1 MDLSTTYMGLKLKN
15 PVIISSSRLTGDL
28 ETIRQCISYGAG
40 AVVLKSIF
48 EEQMHL
54 RVEARM
60 KQSKENEV
68 YFWYSEARE
77 KVMNLSKE
85 AILEH
90 YLEFVKAAK
99 KLDTTVPIIS
109 SIHCKSADIW
119 PRYARKIEDAGAD
132 ALELN
137 ISIFPFNNSMTS
149 LEIEDLYIKILKTV
163 KQEVNIPVAIKLGP
177 FFTNLCTI
185 TNRLV
190 DAGVDGLVLFNRYF
204 RPDIDIETLKVVS
217 REHFSSPEEMSL
229 PLRWVALLSG
239 HNIPCDLVA
248 STGIH
253 YDTSLIKQILVG
265 AKAVEICST
274 LFQNG
279 IPHLAKI
286 LEGLESWMKKHNF
299 EQLDDFRGK
308 SLDYQTTD
316 ARFERIQYMKRD
328 FEEIF

>member
-15 PVIISSSRLTGDL
+15 PVIISSSRISGNL
-28 ETIRQCISYGAG
+28 ETIRQCISYGAA

-48 EEQMHL
+48 EEQMTL
-54 RVEARM
+54 RVEAKL
-60 KQSKENEV
+60 KQSKENEA
-68 YFWYSEARE
+68 YYWYSEARE
-77 KVMNLSKE
+77 KVLNLSKD

-90 YLEFVKAAK
+90 YLQFVKAAK
-99 KLDTTVPIIS
+99 DLDASVPIIS
-109 SIHCKSADIW
+109 SIHCKSADNW
-119 PRYARKIEDAGAD
+119 PKYAREIENAGAD

-149 LEIEDLYIKILKTV
+149 IEIEDLYVKILKKV
-163 KQEVNIPVAIKLGP
+163 KREVSIPVSIKLGP

-185 TNRLV
+185 INRLV
-190 DAGVDGLVLFNRYF
+190 DNGVDGLVLFNRYF
-204 RPDIDIETLKVVS
+204 RPDIDIDTLKVVS

-229 PLRWVALLSG
+229 PLRWIALLSG
-239 HNIPCDLVA
+239 HKIPCDLVA

-253 YDTSLIKQILVG
+253 YDTALIKQILVG

-279 IPHLAKI
+279 IPQITKI
-286 LEGLESWMKKHNF
+286 LEGLENWMKKNDF
-299 EQLDDFRGK
+299 EKLDDFRGK

-328 FEEIF
+328 FEEKF

>member
-1 MDLSTTYMGLKLKN
+1 MDISTTYMGLKLKN
-15 PVIISSSRLTGDL
+15 PVIISSSRISGDL
-28 ETIRQCISYGAG
+28 ETIRQCISYGAA

-48 EEQMHL
+48 EEQMSL
-54 RVEARM
+54 RVEAKL
-60 KQSKENEV
+60 KQGNENEV
-68 YFWYSEARE
+68 YFWYSEAKE
-77 KVMNLSKE
+77 KVLDLSKE

-90 YLEFVKAAK
+90 YLQFVKAAK
-99 KLDTTVPIIS
+99 SIDTSIPIIS
-109 SIHCKSADIW
+109 SIHCKSADNW
-119 PRYARKIEDAGAD
+119 PKYAREIEKAGAD

-137 ISIFPFNNSMTS
+137 ISVFPFNNSMTS
-149 LEIEDLYIKILKTV
+149 IEIEDLYVRILETV
-163 KQEVNIPVAIKLGP
+163 KKEVNIPVSIKLGS

-185 TNRLV
+185 INRLV
-190 DAGVDGLVLFNRYF
+190 AAGVDGLVLFNRYF
-204 RPDIDIETLKVVS
+204 RPDIDIDTLKVVS

-229 PLRWVALLSG
+229 PLRWIALLSG
-239 HNIPCDLVA
+239 HHIPCDLVA

-253 YDTSLIKQILVG
+253 YDTALIKQILVG

-279 IPHLAKI
+279 IPHIAKI
-286 LEGLESWMKKHNF
+286 LEGLEEWMRKQHF
-299 EQLDDFRGK
+299 ETLDDFRGK

>member
-15 PVIISSSRLTGDL
+15 PVIISSSRITGDI
-28 ETIRQCISYGAG
+28 ETIRQCIGYGAG
-40 AVVLKSIF
+40 AIVLKSIF
-48 EEQMHL
+48 EEQMDSS
-54 RVEARM
+54 VEAKL
-60 KQSKENEV
+60 KQSNENEI
-68 YFWYSEARE
+68 YYWFSEAKE
-77 KVMNLSKE
+77 KVMNLSRK
-85 AILEH
+85 AILDH
-90 YLEFVKAAK
+90 YLHFLQAAK
-99 KLDTTVPIIS
+99 SIDNTVPIIS
-109 SIHCKSADIW
+109 SIHCKSADNW
-119 PRYARKIEDAGAD
+119 PKYAREIENAGAD

-149 LEIEDLYIKILKTV
+149 LEIEDLYVKILKKV
-163 KQEVNIPVAIKLGP
+163 KKEVNIPVSIKLGP
-177 FFTNLCTI
+177 FFTNLCSI
-185 TNRLV
+185 INRLV

-204 RPDIDIETLKVVS
+204 RPDIDIDTLKVVS

-229 PLRWVALLSG
+229 PLRWIALLSG
-239 HNIPCDLVA
+239 HHIPCDLVA

-253 YDTSLIKQILVG
+253 YDTALIKQILVG

-279 IPHLAKI
+279 IPHIAKI
-286 LEGLESWMKKHNF
+286 LEGLENWMKKHHF
-299 EQLDDFRGK
+299 ECLDDFRGK

>member
-15 PVIISSSRLTGDL
+15 PLIISSSRLTGNLD
-28 ETIRQCISYGAG
+28 TIRQCISYGAA

-48 EEQMHL
+48 EEQMNR
-54 RVEARM
+54 RVEAKI
-60 KQSKENEV
+60 KQGKENEM
-68 YFWYSEARE
+68 YYWYSEARE
-77 KVMNLSKE
+77 KVLDLSKE

-90 YLEFVKAAK
+90 YLQFVQAAK
-99 KLDTTVPIIS
+99 EIDGSVPVIS
-109 SIHCKSADIW
+109 SIHCKSADVW
-119 PRYARKIEDAGAD
+119 PRYAREIEQAGAD

-137 ISIFPFNNSMTS
+137 ISIFPFNNSMTGM
-149 LEIEDLYIKILKTV
+149 EIEDLYVEIV
-163 KQEVNIPVAIKLGP
+163 KKVKREVKIPVSVKLGP

-185 TNRLV
+185 INRLA

-204 RPDIDIETLKVVS
+204 RPDIDVETLKVVS

-229 PLRWVALLSG
+229 PLRWIALLSG
-239 HNIPCDLVA
+239 HKVPVDLVA

-253 YDTSLIKQILVG
+253 YDTAVIKQILVG

-286 LEGLESWMKKHNF
+286 IDGLENWMKKHTF
-299 EQLDDFRGK
+299 ETLDDFRGK

-328 FEEIF
+328 FEDVF

>member
-15 PVIISSSRLTGDL
+15 PVIISSSRISGDL
-28 ETIRQCISYGAG
+28 ETIRQCISYGAA

-48 EEQMHL
+48 EEQMSL
-54 RVEARM
+54 RVEAKL

-68 YFWYSEARE
+68 YYWYSEAKE
-77 KVMNLSKE
+77 KVLDLSKE

-90 YLEFVKAAK
+90 YLQFVKAAK
-99 KLDTTVPIIS
+99 SLDASVPIIS
-109 SIHCKSADIW
+109 SIHCKSADNW
-119 PRYARKIEDAGAD
+119 PKYAREIEKAGAD

-149 LEIEDLYIKILKTV
+149 IEIEDLYVKILKKV
-163 KQEVNIPVAIKLGP
+163 KQEVSIPVSIKLGP

-185 TNRLV
+185 INRLV
-190 DAGVDGLVLFNRYF
+190 DAGLDGLVLFNRYF

-229 PLRWVALLSG
+229 PLRWIALLSG
-239 HNIPCDLVA
+239 HKIPCDIVA

-253 YDTSLIKQILVG
+253 YDTALIKQILVG
-265 AKAVEICST
+265 ARAVEICST

-279 IPHLAKI
+279 IPHIVKI
-286 LEGLESWMKKHNF
+286 LEGLENWMKKNNF
-299 EQLDDFRGK
+299 EKLDDFRGK

-328 FEEIF
+328 FEEKF